1 MDPRESS
8 ILSTDIQHAK
18 LNTEQIS
25 KFKNIGTIVVRVLQ
39 YFVARNMG
47 IWPSDVIYRYL

>member
-18 LNTEQIS
+18 LNTAQIS
-25 KFKNIGTIVVRVLQ
+25 KFKNIGTIVRACIAILCSKK
-39 YFVARNMG
+39 YGHMAIRCN
-47 IWPSDVIYRYL
+47 I